1 MRYRRNPFTNFGKI
15 SFVLKVKTKNN
26 LKISVNFKRQAMK
39 RTHQITIKD
48 IAKELKISVATVSRA
63 FRNTY
68 DVSEAT
74 KKRVLAKA
82 SELNYRPN
90 FNATGLVTHKSH
102 NIAVILP
109 TITNYYFST
118 VITGIQEV
126 AYKNGYNIIL
136 HVTGE
141 SPEREIEIAMGLP
154 LSSIDGLLVC
164 VTSESHK
171 SNHLKEIIDK
181 GLPIVFFDRAAELIN
196 TSKVIQNDFE
206 GAFMAV
212 EHLVKNGYKNIAHIG
227 GPTELSFTKGRL
239 RGYLAALKK
248 YNLPVRYDWI
258 IHSEFT
264 QLSGNLDTKKLW
276 RCKNKP
282 DAIFAV
288 NDRKAIG
295 AMLALKE
302 KGIKI
307 GVEVGVIGF
316 TNDPMSAI
324 ISPSLSTIEEPALEI
339 GKQSCQLLLKHISKR
354 NFIPEEIILNGK
366 LIVRE
371 SSSKKAG

>member
-1 MRYRRNPFTNFGKI
+1 
-15 SFVLKVKTKNN
+15 
-26 LKISVNFKRQAMK
+26 MK

-63 FRNTY
+63 FRNTH
-68 DVSEAT
+68 DVSIET
-74 KKRVLAKA
+74 RKKVLAKA
-82 SELNYRPN
+82 EELNYRTN

-102 NIAVILP
+102 NIAIILP

-126 AYKNGYNIIL
+126 AYDNGFNIIL
-136 HVTGE
+136 YVTGE
-141 SPEREIEIAMGLP
+141 SSEREITIVKDLS

-164 VTSESHK
+164 VTSESKK
-171 SNHLKEIIDK
+171 SNHLKEIIDS
-181 GLPIVFFDRAAELIN
+181 GIPIVFFDRATQLIN
-196 TSKVIQNDFE
+196 TSRVIQNDFD

-212 EHLVKNGYKNIAHIG
+212 EHLIENGYRNIAHIG
-227 GPTELSFTKGRL
+227 GPPELSFTKERL
-239 RGYLAALKK
+239 RGYLAAIKK
-248 YNLPVRYDWI
+248 HNLPIRHDWI
-258 IHSEFT
+258 MHSEFT
-264 QLSGNLDTKKLW
+264 QLSGLLDTKKLW

-302 KGIKI
+302 KSIHI
-307 GVEVGVIGF
+307 GAEVGVVGF

-324 ISPSLSTIEEPALEI
+324 ISPSLTTVEEPALEI
-339 GKQSCQLLLKHISKR
+339 GKQSCELLLKHISKR
-354 NFIPEEIILNGK
+354 NFIPEEVVLHGK

-371 SSSKKAG
+371 SSSRKVG